1 MKRIEAARAGAAKL
15 VQAEAALDTALAQTA
30 ELMGLL
36 PQLRQT
42 AGLSAVIGQDAVDSL
57 CETLSHLVSAR
68 RTLVQA
74 HGGLQS
80 VRVQIGCG
88 AVAIGV
94 PDKHDDGDK
103 PRTQGLAGLHIVE
116 DAA

>member
-1 MKRIEAARAGAAKL
+1 MKRTEAARAGAAKL
-15 VQAEAALDTALAQTA
+15 VQAEAALDTALAHTA

-36 PQLRQT
+36 PMLRQN
-42 AGLSAVIGQDAVDSL
+42 AGLSAVIGQTAVDAL
-57 CETLSHLVSAR
+57 GETLTHLVSAR
-68 RTLVQA
+68 RTLIQA
-74 HGGLQS
+74 HGGLQN

-94 PDKHDDGDK
+94 PDKPEDGDK
-103 PRTQGLAGLHIVE
+103 PRTQGLGGLRIVE